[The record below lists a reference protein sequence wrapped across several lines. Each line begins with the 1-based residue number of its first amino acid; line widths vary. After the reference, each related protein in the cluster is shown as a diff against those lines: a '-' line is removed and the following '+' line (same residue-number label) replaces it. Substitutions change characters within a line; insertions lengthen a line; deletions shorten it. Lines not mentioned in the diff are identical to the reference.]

1 MSSGVREGCGENEA
15 SQGISGMV
23 APLEDQGDPPWDPR
37 GPTFYRPDRM
47 GAQLL
52 PLAPQG
58 LPIDGCG
65 SVKEEQLAQHLGHL
79 LVTPVDFYR
88 RAIPM

>member
-23 APLEDQGDPPWDPR
+23 APLEDQGDPQWDPR
-37 GPTFYRPDRM
+37 GPTFYRLDRM
-47 GAQLL
+47 GALLL

-65 SVKEEQLAQHLGHL
+65 SVNKEEQFCPAVG
-79 LVTPVDFYR
+79 P
-88 RAIPM
+88 P